1 MCMWGDQLR
10 QLNGVY
16 DQNNH
21 QQQHQ
26 HRKFHISTSLV
37 RLKIQIHQCVC
48 MSVYVHVGEICVCVK
63 NNATR
68 LAPRRNGTKALGSG
82 SWLCLLALALSSG
95 SWPLH
100 PSEATMRRRAGAQWG
115 EGYMAKTFSALAPL
129 PPFFGT
135 RPLHPSDA
143 TMRCEGWRL
152 MGRSCGWKIHLD
164 PSLGSSPLPPYPN
177 QHQSTTNSRDISRV
191 VLKSLGNVMSG
202 VTLHGCLWCWAI
214 LYV

>member
-1 MCMWGDQLR
+1 M
-10 QLNGVY
+10 
-16 DQNNH
+16 
-21 QQQHQ
+21 
-26 HRKFHISTSLV
+26 
-37 RLKIQIHQCVC
+37 CVC
-48 MSVYVHVGEICVCVK
+48 EEQCDAIGSTTQWIEGSW
-63 NNATR
+63 
-68 LAPRRNGTKALGSG
+68 KALGSC
-82 SWLCLLALALSSG
+82 SWKALALGRLLALALGRLFASPPKRRDDALRGLETHGAKLWVEDPSR
-95 SWPLH
+95 SISRLFPLF
-100 PSEATMRRRAGAQWG
+100 PS
-115 EGYMAKTFSALAPL
+115 
-129 PPFFGT
+129 FFGT

-177 QHQSTTNSRDISRV
+177 QHQSTTTSRDISRV